1 MILAIDAVAINNNPR
16 KPTRYATF
24 GDISWFAQ
32 HGHILTGESPEAT
45 LIVGRLQPKA
55 RVSVATRNLKEAGGK
70 HLV

>member
-1 MILAIDAVAINNNPR
+1 MTYVNKLHFVVYPVVTIGYTNFL
-16 KPTRYATF
+16 
-24 GDISWFAQ
+24 FAQ
-32 HGHILTGESPEAT
+32 HGYNLTGASPEAA

>member
-1 MILAIDAVAINNNPR
+1 MKTSSDIKDTRDACHEASR
-16 KPTRYATF
+16 
-24 GDISWFAQ
+24 ISLFAH
-32 HGHILTGESPEAT
+32 HGYNLTGASPEAT